1 MTQWSYQSEKS
12 IGLRRETQSTGES
25 IETKA
30 ERLKNSCYLQLVFK
44 NIFDNLM
51 IEDKPGVGVVIV
63 DIVVL
68 YHTLILVVQISM
80 LSEPGHASLAVC
92 LMMREL

>member
-1 MTQWSYQSEKS
+1 
-12 IGLRRETQSTGES
+12 
-25 IETKA
+25 
-30 ERLKNSCYLQLVFK
+30 
-44 NIFDNLM
+44 M

-63 DIVVL
+63 DIIVL

>member
-1 MTQWSYQSEKS
+1 MAIVLVASDP
-12 IGLRRETQSTGES
+12 
-25 IETKA
+25 
-30 ERLKNSCYLQLVFK
+30 LKLIS
-44 NIFDNLM
+44 
-51 IEDKPGVGVVIV
+51 GVGVVMI
-63 DIVVL
+63 DNIVL

>member
-1 MTQWSYQSEKS
+1 MLLA
-12 IGLRRETQSTGES
+12 IG
-25 IETKA
+25 
-30 ERLKNSCYLQLVFK
+30 FK

>member
-1 MTQWSYQSEKS
+1 
-12 IGLRRETQSTGES
+12 
-25 IETKA
+25 
-30 ERLKNSCYLQLVFK
+30 
-44 NIFDNLM
+44 M

-63 DIVVL
+63 DIIVL

-92 LMMREL
+92 LMMWEL